1 MEAFLSLVVL
11 SMLIEAVVNLVKNVK
26 EKETS
31 WKYWASLVV
40 GLVVG
45 VSVTVNWDIDV
56 FQMLGLP
63 TGRVPFLGAVLTGI
77 LLSRGS
83 NFVSDLL
90 GRINL
95 PKKLASN

>member
-11 SMLIEAVVNLVKNVK
+11 SMLIEAIVNLVKNIK
-26 EKETS
+26 EQETN

-45 VSVTVNWDIDV
+45 VAVTVNWDIDV
-56 FQMLGLP
+56 FRMLGLP
-63 TGRVPFLGAVLTGI
+63 VGRVPFLGSVLTGI

-83 NFVSDLL
+83 NFVSDLI

-95 PKKLASN
+95 PKQLQQ